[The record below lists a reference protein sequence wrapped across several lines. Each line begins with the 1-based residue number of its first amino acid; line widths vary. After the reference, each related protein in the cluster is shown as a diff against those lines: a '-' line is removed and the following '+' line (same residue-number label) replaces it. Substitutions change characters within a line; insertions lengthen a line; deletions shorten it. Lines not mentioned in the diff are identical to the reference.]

1 VINKSSSGN
10 VERPGYFSTL
20 PRRLAFEG
28 VKLETR
34 QSMKYRSEIR
44 TSPLRLDQMK
54 QREVKK
60 FCIALINLINCV
72 KPDNKSDGTD
82 YDQRDPREMP
92 PFKDS

>member
-1 VINKSSSGN
+1 VINNSSSGN
-10 VERPGYFSTL
+10 VERPGYKAFSML
-20 PRRLAFEG
+20 PRQLAFEG

-60 FCIALINLINCV
+60 FCIALINI
-72 KPDNKSDGTD
+72 G
-82 YDQRDPREMP
+82 
-92 PFKDS
+92 